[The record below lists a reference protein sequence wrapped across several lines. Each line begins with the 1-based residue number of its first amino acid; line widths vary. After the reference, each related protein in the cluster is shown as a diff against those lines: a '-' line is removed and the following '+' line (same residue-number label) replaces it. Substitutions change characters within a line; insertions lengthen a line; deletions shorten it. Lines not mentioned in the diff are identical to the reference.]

1 MRTIFILILILIIIL
16 IINNLINNKEK
27 FIECPNNRNY
37 TINLV
42 FHTLNWRVTDNNN
55 KLLKNYINDIF
66 IEKIIINILNN
77 IWDRHKIIFNYERQ
91 IEEDVYNNLSV
102 YYTNYKNDSND
113 NTGIKSS
120 NEIKSFVKN
129 DLTIL
134 EKLLQTKDVYENE
147 NENNKKTIALLFT
160 KMFNEENYNNDD
172 SIHLYLVPYL
182 GHNKEFFIL
191 NGKHGKP
198 LILISLYKLPN
209 FNSCFSVFPHSIIK
223 GDWLRSHINSA
234 LVYNKLVDDKNKI
247 FTQRNTKYNELLDK
261 YNTSNEKLKKYKID
275 IDSNYFKQLKKK
287 YQDLLIEIDQI
298 GKINYKY
305 HPEIIKLKKHRTRF
319 DYVSMMNDKIKKL
332 QEDDTNKLNDFSLDS
347 NELYKIINNK
357 NKSYDS
363 LNKETE
369 DLKRELQN

>member
-27 FIECPNNRNY
+27 FSQCQNNKNY
-37 TINLV
+37 NLNLV

-77 IWDRHKIIFNYERQ
+77 IWDGHKIIFNYERQ

-102 YYTNYKNDSND
+102 YYTNYTNND
-113 NTGIKSS
+113 TAGIKSS
-120 NEIKSFVKN
+120 NEIKSFVNN

-134 EKLLQTKDVYENE
+134 EKLLQTKDVYDNT
-147 NENNKKTIALLFT
+147 NNKKTIEVLFT
-160 KMFNEENYNNDD
+160 KMFNEENYSNDD

-182 GHNKEFFIL
+182 GYDKEFFIL
-191 NGKHGKP
+191 NGKNDKP

-234 LVYNKLVDDKNKI
+234 LVYNKLIHDKNEI
-247 FTQRNTKYNELLDK
+247 FSSRKDN
-261 YNTSNEKLKKYKID
+261 YNTLLEEYKISNEKLKKFKID

-287 YQDLLIEIDQI
+287 YQDLLIEIDQV

-319 DYVSMMNDKIKKL
+319 DYVSMMNDKIKK
-332 QEDDTNKLNDFSLDS
+332 
-347 NELYKIINNK
+347 
-357 NKSYDS
+357 
-363 LNKETE
+363 
-369 DLKRELQN
+369 